1 MKKKMMT
8 VLLAGLLAVSVGA
21 CGNGEEETV
30 ESSVQTES
38 QGLENEQA
46 EETETEQSAQESEA
60 LDAETP
66 SSEVQETEMQETE
79 NASSQGGPN
88 ILVAYFTYAEN
99 AQLPEGTDASSS
111 ASIQTWNGEIT
122 GNTGAVANMIAE
134 AIGGDL
140 FSIQTVEKYP
150 DSYDATID
158 QGQEEQSSNARPQL
172 AAHIENLDDY
182 DTIFLGY
189 PNWWGDMP
197 MAVYSFLEEYD
208 LNGKT
213 IIPFVTSGGSGF
225 SGTISAIESA
235 QPNATVQEGIS
246 IGAAD
251 AMEAQEDVNAWLS
264 ELGYIQ

>member
-21 CGNGEEETV
+21 CGNGEEEAA

-38 QGLENEQA
+38 QKMETEQ
-46 EETETEQSAQESEA
+46 EETETDQSAQGSEA
-60 LDAETP
+60 LDTEIP
-66 SSEVQETEMQETE
+66 GSEVEETEMQETE
-79 NASSQGGPN
+79 SASMQGGSN

-111 ASIQTWNGEIT
+111 ASIQTWNGEMT

-134 AIGGDL
+134 AVGGDL

-189 PNWWGDMP
+189 PNWWSDMP

-208 LNGKT
+208 LSGKT
-213 IIPFVTSGGSGF
+213 LIPFVTSGGSGF

-251 AMEAQEDVNAWLS
+251 AMEAQEDVNAWLG